1 MDDLFSESDRAAE
14 AAVAPL
20 AVRVRPRT
28 LDDVVGQEHLT
39 RPGGPLRLLVDGGGT
54 PSVLL
59 WGPPG
64 TGKTTLAHVVAAGTG
79 ARFREL
85 SAVSAGVKDVRAEV
99 DAARRALTTT
109 GERTVLFV
117 DEVHRFSKAQQDS
130 LLGPV
135 ENRHV
140 TLVAATTENP
150 SFSVVAPLLSRSLL
164 LTLHALDDDGV
175 RRVLARALT
184 HPEGLAGRVA
194 LADDAREHLVR
205 TAAGDA
211 RRALTALEAA
221 ADAASTAGR
230 DVVDLG
236 TVEQAVDR
244 AALRYDRDGDEHY
257 DVTSAFIKSMRGSDP
272 DATLHYLARVLDAG
286 EDPRFVARRIV
297 VQASEDVG
305 LADPTVL
312 PQAVAAWQA
321 LELLGLPEARIP
333 LAQAALAVALAP
345 KSNSVVAGIDSATA
359 DVHAGRAGRVP
370 AHLRDSHHSGAQ
382 RLGHGVG
389 YRYAHDY
396 PGGVVRQQYPPDELV
411 GTRYY
416 EPTRHGHEAVLADRL
431 DRLRAVVV
439 GDVADPAPDGRAGT
453 EGGAGWR
460 PRCTPEPVAVDEADL
475 LAAAPDGAPHEAVG
489 ETAADGASA
498 DDTIAGAATT
508 GDG

>member
-1 MDDLFSESDRAAE
+1 M
-14 AAVAPL
+14 
-20 AVRVRPRT
+20 
-28 LDDVVGQEHLT
+28 
-39 RPGGPLRLLVDGGGT
+39 
-54 PSVLL
+54 LL

-99 DAARRALTTT
+99 EAARRALTTT

-175 RRVLARALT
+175 RRVLARALA

-345 KSNSVVAGIDSATA
+345 KSNSVVAGIDAATA

-370 AHLRDSHHSGAQ
+370 AHLRDSHYAGAKE
-382 RLGHGVG
+382 RHGHGVG

-416 EPTRHGHEAVLADRL
+416 EPSRHGHEAVLADRL
-431 DRLRAVVV
+431 RRLRAVVT
-439 GDVADPAPDGRAGT
+439 GQEDDGPDGATPAVTSAAGPAT
-453 EGGAGWR
+453 GAASYR
-460 PRCTPEPVAVDEADL
+460 PRCTPVPVPL
-475 LAAAPDGAPHEAVG
+475 G
-489 ETAADGASA
+489 
-498 DDTIAGAATT
+498 DDDVAGAGPATGAGAQT
-508 GDG
+508 DPGGDSVGPPGEDGGDG